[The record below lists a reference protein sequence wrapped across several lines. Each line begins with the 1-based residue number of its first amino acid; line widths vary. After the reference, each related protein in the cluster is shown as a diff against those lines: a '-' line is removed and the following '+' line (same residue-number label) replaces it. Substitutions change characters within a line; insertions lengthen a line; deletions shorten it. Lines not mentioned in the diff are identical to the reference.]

1 MKQKTTEDYLKAILK
16 IFKRQGYARRV
27 DIADEL
33 GVAKPT
39 VTRTIRLLTENGFV
53 KPSEENLVELTEKGM
68 SAAQQTIEKYNTFYL
83 ILTSLGVDQKI
94 AERDACLLEHDVS
107 DESYRAILK
116 IKQLFTREGTQ

>member
-16 IFKRQGYARRV
+16 ICKRQGYARKV
-27 DIADEL
+27 DIANEL

-53 KPSEENLVELTEKGM
+53 KPSEDNLVELTEKGM

-83 ILTSLGVDQKI
+83 ILTSLGVEQKT
-94 AERDACLLEHDVS
+94 AERDACKLEHDVS
-107 DESYRAILK
+107 PESYNAFLK
-116 IKQLFTREGTQ
+116 LRRLFE